1 MNQEKLKSAKNLFFI
16 ALGIDIAVTAVVA
29 ITDFWAVGVLSDI
42 RSGVSTLDQ
51 FTNSSLEFWKSFSMV
66 MILTLIGVGLALVRW
81 LEACY
86 TYAKETL
93 KATGF
98 AQEGWI
104 TWGWLVP
111 VMFVFKPYQ
120 VLVEIYKVGAAD
132 CRGGDDWK
140 KSSGSGMLLAWW
152 IFWVIAHMVMWGIGK
167 QALKSTFRDDLTLN
181 QIIDMYYGSIIAC
194 VIPLIVA
201 GLWFVVAGSLTH
213 RLLNRKSL
221 LIPISSSNKTSQQP
235 RVGYP
240 DTSQSISNQHL
251 AAGPAVMQPAAVVMP
266 TASTTVDK
274 ESTQNN
280 KGNFEITTKQELNME
295 NLEDWAYEKVGEELE
310 SNKPD
315 KAAWTKAFAQSGGD
329 DKQTRVLYI
338 KVRVEKL
345 IALAKSQELEELRKS
360 QELEE
365 LRKSQEAEHLQ
376 FFQGCVEMHRAAEAE
391 ASKEAE
397 KNGLLVCGIDME
409 SQELGIKNGDVI
421 IFYNG
426 VDVRN
431 NTALFLRQLES
442 SSSSAQSVIRL
453 IRENQFIDLSVRG
466 GNLELKLSQLV

>member
-16 ALGIDIAVTAVVA
+16 ALGIDIAVTALVA
-29 ITDFWAVGVLSDI
+29 ITDFWAAGVLSDI
-42 RSGVSTLDQ
+42 RSGVSTSDQ
-51 FTNSSLEFWKSFSMV
+51 STNSSLEFWESFSKV

-81 LEACY
+81 LDACY
-86 TYAKETL
+86 TYAKENL
-93 KATGF
+93 KATEF
-98 AQEGWI
+98 AQEKWI
-104 TWGWLVP
+104 TFGWLVP
-111 VMFVFKPYQ
+111 FMNVFKPYQ

-132 CRGGDDWK
+132 CRGSDDWK
-140 KSSGSGMLLAWW
+140 KLSGSGMLLVWW
-152 IFWVIAHMVMWGIGK
+152 IFWVIAHMVMSWIGK
-167 QALKSTFRDDLTLN
+167 QALKSAFRDDLTLN
-181 QIIDMYYGSIIAC
+181 QIIDMYYGSIIVC
-194 VIPLIVA
+194 VISLIVA

-240 DTSQSISNQHL
+240 GTSQSISNQHL
-251 AAGPAVMQPAAVVMP
+251 VAAPAVMQPAAVVMP

-329 DKQTRVLYI
+329 EKQIKVLYI
-338 KVRVEKL
+338 KQRVEKL
-345 IALAKSQELEELRKS
+345 IALAKEELRKS
-360 QELEE
+360 RELEE

-391 ASKEAE
+391 VSKEAE

-409 SQELGIKNGDVI
+409 CQELGIKNGDVI

-431 NTALFLRQLES
+431 NMALFLRQLES

-453 IRENQFIDLSVRG
+453 IRENQFIALSVRG
-466 GNLELKLSQLV
+466 GNLGLKLSQLV